1 MIKKSCNISKC
12 GRYRWTLDLEIS
24 EESKQIIFIGLNP
37 SLSSE
42 EFTDNTTKKIINI
55 SKKYSY
61 GKVKIINLFGL
72 ISTSPKS
79 LFSDNNPIGDFN
91 NHVIIENLKYWSNEK
106 NCNLWIGWG
115 NYGSYLGRNKF
126 FFNKLKPYLQNK
138 INIFKKTLGP
148 LCIKKTKKLNPIHPL
163 YCPNNSILSEYD
175 LYDCK

>member
-1 MIKKSCNISKC
+1 MIKKSCNISTC

-42 EFTDNTTKKIINI
+42 TFTDNTTKKIINI

-79 LFSDNNPIGDFN
+79 LFSDN
-91 NHVIIENLKYWSNEK
+91 
-106 NCNLWIGWG
+106 
-115 NYGSYLGRNKF
+115 
-126 FFNKLKPYLQNK
+126 
-138 INIFKKTLGP
+138 TL
-148 LCIKKTKKLNPIHPL
+148 TF
-163 YCPNNSILSEYD
+163 SILSVKT
-175 LYDCK
+175 LPSLILNNL